1 MRRNH
6 IERVWRLTRTLAAR
20 EVDRVGPGQLDV
32 EVAELAALLHDIAD
46 WKYSGSETEGVE
58 RAREWLTEQG
68 YCAAKKQRVLY
79 IIENVSFHT
88 ELGKKEPGPEEAQPE
103 ASKLPTLE
111 LQIVQ
116 DADRLDAIGAI
127 GVARAFTY
135 GGHKKRPLYDLAD
148 GASIYRRN
156 PSRPFFLF
164 PIWMTSVV
172 GVCTAPEQRATEL
185 MSKEEYMQ
193 KGKAGSQAKEDTVEH
208 FYEKL
213 LFLKV
218 TAV

>member
-1 MRRNH
+1 M
-6 IERVWRLTRTLAAR
+6 WRLTRTLAAR

-46 WKYSGSETEGVE
+46 WKYSGSETAGVE

-88 ELGKKEPGPEEAQPE
+88 ELGKKEPGPEEPQPE

-193 KGKAGSQAKEDTVEH
+193 KGKAGSKAKEDPVEH

>member
-1 MRRNH
+1 M
-6 IERVWRLTRTLAAR
+6 WRLTRTLAAR

-46 WKYSGSETEGVE
+46 WKYSGSDAAGVE

-88 ELGKKEPGPEEAQPE
+88 ELGKKEPGPEEPQPE

-156 PSRPFFLF
+156 PSRPLSVF
-164 PIWMTSVV
+164 PRSSWHLWWVF
-172 GVCTAPEQRATEL
+172 AQRR
-185 MSKEEYMQ
+185 SS
-193 KGKAGSQAKEDTVEH
+193 GRRSS
-208 FYEKL
+208 
-213 LFLKV
+213 
-218 TAV
+218 

>member
-1 MRRNH
+1 M
-6 IERVWRLTRTLAAR
+6 WRLTRTLAAR

-46 WKYSGSETEGVE
+46 WKYSGSETAGVE

-88 ELGKKEPGPEEAQPE
+88 ELGKKEPGPEEPQPE

>member
-46 WKYSGSETEGVE
+46 WKYSGSETAGVE

-88 ELGKKEPGPEEAQPE
+88 ELGTKKPGPEEASKPE

-148 GASIYRRN
+148 GTSIFRRN
-156 PSRPFFLF
+156 PSPHLF
-164 PIWMTSVV
+164 VRHRVCHVV

-218 TAV
+218 TVF

>member
-1 MRRNH
+1 M
-6 IERVWRLTRTLAAR
+6 WRLTRTLAAR

-46 WKYSGSETEGVE
+46 WKYSGSETAGVE

-88 ELGKKEPGPEEAQPE
+88 ELGKKEPGPEEPGPEE